1 MSEKNSNKIIINN
14 KQIGIYSIK
23 TKDDFAAN
31 AILEYE
37 NGTLFNTIRIRNLN
51 WYKTEIKFGDLIF
64 LVLGGDRKPWK
75 NGLIAIGKVSNIDF
89 LVEKTKHYEIDVEI
103 QWKLP
108 AELTPNDFYSYP
120 DIKNAPHIGPS
131 LNGTPN
137 QAIGKISKEACLS
150 IFATIE
156 NVFDN
161 SKSRII
167 EIIGE
172 ENYRKI
178 FEVPRL
184 NLTSNQDIS
193 KNDYF
198 SDIANDLAINSSQ
211 NIQEEINNYLPSSIR
226 IDNNQY
232 SVFEIKR
239 KYDKKII
246 DLASNFQRLDVWND
260 IKRSEL
266 IESVLMGLPIPIF
279 YFNEGQSGEL
289 IVVDGKQRLTSFIK
303 FLNNEFSLE
312 SLKILSRYNGL
323 RFKDLDPLLQSRIE
337 DYQIQS
343 YVILPPTDETVK
355 FHIFDRVN
363 RPGTQLNKQEIRNA
377 LYNGKITELLKEI
390 AESALF
396 REATSNKFVK
406 DNRMSDRY
414 IILRYLAFE
423 YYFEVKNNGFE
434 FIDIDTLLGTAMT
447 FFNRLSD
454 EELKNYHQKVIKGL
468 ENAKYYLKELAFIN
482 QSNKTNSPINM
493 NIFETQMYYFSRV
506 EKVSEQREFVARIM
520 SDLFN
525 NNDFLDSIGSYRDG
539 KNKIEAR
546 FNMMKQLL
554 EENYDQQNRN

>member
-1 MSEKNSNKIIINN
+1 MSEKNSNKIIINE
-14 KQIGIYSIK
+14 KQVGIYSIK
-23 TKDDFAAN
+23 TKDDSTAN
-31 AILEYE
+31 AILDYE
-37 NGTLFNTIRIRNLN
+37 NGTLFNTIRIKKLN
-51 WYKTEIKFGDLIF
+51 WYKKEIKLGDLVF

-75 NGLIAIGKVSNIDF
+75 NGLVAIGKVSDIDF
-89 LVEKTKHYEIDVEI
+89 LIENKKHYEIDVDI

-120 DIKNAPHIGPS
+120 DIKNAPFIGPS

-137 QAIGKISKEACLS
+137 QAIGKISKEACIS
-150 IFATIE
+150 IFAAIE
-156 NVFDN
+156 NIFND

-167 EIIGE
+167 EIIGQ

-178 FEVPRL
+178 FEVPRFNL
-184 NLTSNQDIS
+184 NSNQSVDE
-193 KNDYF
+193 NDFF
-198 SDIANDLAINSSQ
+198 SDISNDLAINS
-211 NIQEEINNYLPSSIR
+211 NKDTQEGIRNYSPNSIR

-260 IKRSEL
+260 NQRSEL
-266 IESVLMGLPIPIF
+266 IESVLMGLPIPVF
-279 YFNEGQSGEL
+279 YFNEGQNGEL
-289 IVVDGKQRLTSFIK
+289 IVVDGRQRLTSFIK
-303 FLNNEFSLE
+303 FLNDEFSLT
-312 SLKILSRYNGL
+312 SLKILSRYNGSK
-323 RFKDLDPLLQSRIE
+323 FSELDPLLQSRIE

-343 YVILPPTDETVK
+343 YVILPPTDEMVK

-363 RPGTQLNKQEIRNA
+363 RAGTQLNKQEIRNA

-390 AESALF
+390 AESTLF

-423 YYFEVKNNGFE
+423 YYFEVKTNGFE
-434 FIDIDTLLGTAMT
+434 FTDIDTLLGKAMT

-454 EELKNYHQKVIKGL
+454 EELKNYHKKVIKGL

-482 QSNKTNSPINM
+482 QSNKANSPINM

-506 EKVSEQREFVARIM
+506 KKISEQREFVAKNM
-520 SDLFN
+520 NSLFQ

-539 KNKIEAR
+539 KNKIETR
-546 FNMMKQLL
+546 FNIIKRML
-554 EENYDQQNRN
+554 EGDYDQQN